1 MHKSFTWVIISAF
14 YCVGQIDAMKCPI
27 ENGFRRFLG
36 DIYHYKPAQNLLGG
50 VVNAPPRVYEVNDN
64 KYVVRTFKGLSKEQ
78 CNGVATHLFVAEK
91 QLAPKIHYYHHGDD
105 VSFVIMDFIDVPTLS
120 FEQASQS
127 AVLALIGQK
136 VRSIALFDINM
147 TTNNKENLFDEIMK
161 HHHSIKSKKLSD
173 LDLILEEIKIK
184 AEFLYQAIE
193 NEHRPLVINH
203 NDFHLR
209 NIFFTHDDIKI
220 IDWDTVAPNYEFC
233 DLALYSICS
242 CLDEA
247 ADYFLLIHYLQR
259 IPLLFDIQYFKK
271 IKLMMRM
278 CDIVNSFDLIE
289 SIPASLSMEA
299 IKELKH
305 YSIMF
310 AQDASDDSPEFFY
323 ALGIS
328 HLREFREEY
337 KKVEGL

>member
-1 MHKSFTWVIISAF
+1 MN
-14 YCVGQIDAMKCPI
+14 CLI
-27 ENGFRRFLG
+27 ENGFKKFLG
-36 DIYHYKPAQNLLGG
+36 DIYHYKPAQKLLGG
-50 VVNAPPRVYEVNDN
+50 VVNAPPRVYEVNNN
-64 KYVVRTFKGLSKEQ
+64 KYVVRIFKGSPEER
-78 CNGVATHLFVAEK
+78 CNGIATHLFVADK
-91 QLAPKIHYYHHGDD
+91 KLAPTIHYHHHDED
-105 VSFVIMDFIDVPTLS
+105 LSFVIMDFIAVPTLS

-127 AVLALIGQK
+127 DVLALIGQK
-136 VRSIALFDINM
+136 VRSIAHFDINM
-147 TTNNKENLFDEIMK
+147 MSNNKENLFDEIMK
-161 HHHSIKSKKLSD
+161 HHHSIKSKKLSE
-173 LDLILEEIKIK
+173 LDPILEEIKNKTEI
-184 AEFLYQAIE
+184 LHQAIE

-209 NIFFTHDDIKI
+209 NIFFTHNDIKI

-259 IPLLFDIQYFKK
+259 VPSFFDIQFFKK

-289 SIPASLSMEA
+289 SIPAFLSVESF
-299 IKELKH
+299 KTFKD

-310 AQDASDDSPEFFY
+310 AEGACNDSSEFFY
-323 ALGIS
+323 GLGMT
-328 HLREFREEY
+328 HLQEFRQEY
-337 KKVEGL
+337 RKTEKRL